1 MLKLEAIAGVALC
14 LSAALSPGTALAD
27 KAFAGHSRTSQLIV
41 RLSDDGVRRT
51 QAVGRDQVLPG
62 MELPDGRQLKL
73 LRRVDGNA
81 IVVQLPEAVS
91 LDEAQTM
98 AAELAA
104 QPGIAA
110 VEPDKRFYPA
120 LVPNDTLYLP
130 GFDVYHD
137 PLGQWNLFEDTA
149 GIRMPAAWDQSTGS
163 SAVVVA
169 VLDTGI
175 IPHRDLDLTSGRVL
189 PGYDFFS
196 NVARDNDGTPGR
208 DGDPT
213 DPGDATVD
221 GECGVGEIGADS
233 SWHGLSVTAV
243 IGADSDNNQD
253 IVGINFSARLLPIRV
268 LGKCGGDLSDV
279 ADAIRWA
286 AGLPVSGVPGNPTPA
301 KVINLSLTG
310 AGACSPAEQSAIDAA
325 VTAGAVVVVAAGNE
339 GGDVAS
345 VSPANCMN
353 VIVVGAIARDG
364 RIAAYS
370 NVGANIDLTAPGGDD
385 PVPED
390 LLNNPPNGI
399 LTLSNLGTTSVGS
412 DAWAVIQGTSFS
424 AAQVSGVASLMF
436 AVNPALTPGLLETVL
451 KGSTR
456 VFPDA
461 SCNTSL
467 CGTGVLD
474 ASAALAG
481 AANPTS
487 VVGINAN
494 TSGGGGGC
502 TLSAETRAFDPSL
515 WLLAVLAGGV
525 AACRRSRC

>member
-1 MLKLEAIAGVALC
+1 
-14 LSAALSPGTALAD
+14 
-27 KAFAGHSRTSQLIV
+27 
-41 RLSDDGVRRT
+41 
-51 QAVGRDQVLPG
+51 
-62 MELPDGRQLKL
+62 
-73 LRRVDGNA
+73 
-81 IVVQLPEAVS
+81 
-91 LDEAQTM
+91 
-98 AAELAA
+98 
-104 QPGIAA
+104 
-110 VEPDKRFYPA
+110 
-120 LVPNDTLYLP
+120 
-130 GFDVYHD
+130 
-137 PLGQWNLFEDTA
+137 
-149 GIRMPAAWDQSTGS
+149 
-163 SAVVVA
+163 
-169 VLDTGI
+169 
-175 IPHRDLDLTSGRVL
+175 
-189 PGYDFFS
+189 
-196 NVARDNDGTPGR
+196 
-208 DGDPT
+208 
-213 DPGDATVD
+213 
-221 GECGVGEIGADS
+221 
-233 SWHGLSVTAV
+233 
-243 IGADSDNNQD
+243 
-253 IVGINFSARLLPIRV
+253 
-268 LGKCGGDLSDV
+268 
-279 ADAIRWA
+279 
-286 AGLPVSGVPGNPTPA
+286 
-301 KVINLSLTG
+301 
-310 AGACSPAEQSAIDAA
+310 
-325 VTAGAVVVVAAGNE
+325 
-339 GGDVAS
+339 
-345 VSPANCMN
+345 MN

-461 SCNTSL
+461 SCDTSL

-502 TLSAETRAFDPSL
+502 MLSAETRAFDPSL

>member
-1 MLKLEAIAGVALC
+1 MLKLKAIAGVAFC
-14 LSAALSPGTALAD
+14 LSAALSTGTALAD

-51 QAVGRDQVLPG
+51 QAVGRGQLVPG

-91 LDEAQTM
+91 LDEARTM

-120 LVPNDTLYLP
+120 LVPTDPEYLP
-130 GFDVYHD
+130 GVDAVHD
-137 PLGQWNLFEDTA
+137 PGQWNLFEDTA

-175 IPHRDLDLTSGRVL
+175 IPHRDLGLTSGRVL

-196 NVARDNDGTPGR
+196 NVGRDNDGTPGR
-208 DGDPT
+208 DSDPT
-213 DPGDATVD
+213 DPGDATVND
-221 GECGVGEIGADS
+221 ECGPGEIGEDS
-233 SWHGLSVTAV
+233 SWHGLSVTGV
-243 IGADSDNNQD
+243 IGAESDNNLD
-253 IVGINFSARLLPIRV
+253 IAGIDFNARLLPIRV

-286 AGLPVSGVPGNPTPA
+286 AGLPVTGVPGNPTPA

-310 AGACSPAEQSAIDAA
+310 AGACSQAEQSAINAA

-339 GGDVAS
+339 GGNVQD

-390 LLNNPPNGI
+390 LVNNPPNGI
-399 LTLSNLGTTSVGS
+399 LTLSNFGTTTAAG
-412 DAWAVIQGTSFS
+412 DALAVIQGTSFS
-424 AAQVSGVASLMF
+424 AAQVSAVVSLMF
-436 AVNPALTPGLLETVL
+436 AVNPALTPGLLENVL

-456 VFPDA
+456 AFPDA

-481 AANPTS
+481 AADPTS
-487 VVGINAN
+487 VVGISAN
-494 TSGGGGGC
+494 TSGGGGC
-502 TLSAETRAFDPSL
+502 TLSAAPRAFDPLL
-515 WLLAVLAGGV
+515 WLLAAIAGCV
-525 AACRRSRC
+525 PACRRFRC